1 MKVTLRIFD
10 KLLRLQQKWY
20 LRSKMTV
27 LKVIA
32 VFKATELSGIQ
43 KQVIGR
49 VL

>member
-1 MKVTLRIFD
+1 MKVTLRIFG

-20 LRSKMTV
+20 LGSKLTG

-43 KQVIGR
+43 KQVIGHI
-49 VL
+49 L